1 MTGDVTITISISM
14 MISVVTDMSIIVGV
28 GALGI
33 DSTVMGVGIITGGG
47 GGGGGGGRRRPA
59 PPRIG

>member
-1 MTGDVTITISISM
+1 MTITISISM

-47 GGGGGGGRRRPA
+47 GRRRPA
-59 PPRIG
+59 PPGIG

>member
-1 MTGDVTITISISM
+1 MTGDVTITISITISISM

-47 GGGGGGGRRRPA
+47 RRRPA
-59 PPRIG
+59 PPGIG